1 MAYCACII
9 FCLAECECYCL
20 YTESRLSFGGTIAL
34 AVTLTFLLTLLTL
47 VVGVLSILVANKCRR
62 SENITMEIVTEI
74 IPPPVI
80 YDEIKPDPFTQ
91 GNSAYE
97 LVRPN

>member
-1 MAYCACII
+1 M
-9 FCLAECECYCL
+9 LL
-20 YTESRLSFGGTIAL
+20 YYNTESRLSFERTIAL

-62 SENITMEIVTEI
+62 SENITMEIVT
-74 IPPPVI
+74 PPVI